1 MIKVV
6 VGFFVM
12 MVMISAGTVYSLKET
27 TERLESRAQQLS
39 ALILR
44 DRAAIKVLRAEMAY
58 LAQPERL
65 QKLSE
70 RFLALDPSGSDQ
82 MADNV
87 NSIASRDDSGRND
100 SGRDDSGR
108 DNLRL
113 VSFPVDEFPLLLPQE
128 KPEFQKD
135 KFNHQVVLATYPPKG
150 NAEKKNI
157 RTKIKQTGFYERI
170 SLKVGESE

>member
-39 ALILR
+39 ALILK

-70 RFLALDPSGSDQ
+70 RFLALGPSGSDQ

-87 NSIASRDDSGRND
+87 NSIANRGDFGRND
-100 SGRDDSGR
+100 SGRD
-108 DNLRL
+108 NLKL

-150 NAEKKNI
+150 TAEKKNI
-157 RTKIKQTGFYERI
+157 RTEIKQTSFYKRI
-170 SLKVGESE
+170 SLKIGESE

>member
-12 MVMISAGTVYSLKET
+12 MVIISAGTVYSLKET
-27 TERLESRAQQLS
+27 TERLENRAQQLS
-39 ALILR
+39 ALILK

-70 RFLALDPSGSDQ
+70 RFLALGPSGSDQ

-87 NSIASRDDSGRND
+87 NSIATRNDSGRND
-100 SGRDDSGR
+100 SGRNDSSR
-108 DNLRL
+108 NDLRL

-128 KPEFQKD
+128 KPEFRKD
-135 KFNHQVVLATYPPKG
+135 RFNHRVVLASYPPKDS
-150 NAEKKNI
+150 AAKKNI
-157 RTKIKQTGFYERI
+157 KTKIKQTGFYNRI
-170 SLKVGESE
+170 SLKIADSE